1 MARLCE
7 LAAGEDIDA
16 RTLQAISRS
25 LNDSVRAMAAI
36 RSEREEVREQ
46 ARRDARGRTRTEMEK
61 KGLGPA
67 TAFAIRT
74 AIGGVPDDWGTQARQ
89 LGLSGE
95 TIAAMHI
102 RIEEDDLR

>member
-1 MARLCE
+1 
-7 LAAGEDIDA
+7 
-16 RTLQAISRS
+16 
-25 LNDSVRAMAAI
+25 MAAI

-46 ARRDARGRTRTEMEK
+46 ARRGAREETRAEMGK

-74 AIGGVPDDWGTQARQ
+74 AIGRVPDDWETQARQ
-89 LGLSGE
+89 LGLSDE

-102 RIEEDDLR
+102 RIEEHDLR